1 MQKRGCFLMERNKCI
16 LVVNAGSSSIKIRV
30 YDADMTST
38 VLADMSVDKAGLP
51 GATFRVS
58 GAGLVERKELL
69 NTESY
74 DDAIVKIIDEIRQ
87 SLFTAI
93 TAVGH
98 RVVHGGNMFVEPTL
112 ISEDTIVGLRKL
124 FEIDPDHLPSAVK
137 IIEALLESLPG
148 VPQVAC
154 FDTGF
159 YKDLPRLAQIIP
171 IPRKFDE
178 MGIRRYGFHGLS
190 YTYLLEKLSME
201 CGDQAANGRVIFA
214 HLGSGASLTATSQS
228 KPLDTT
234 MGLTPASGIPMSTR
248 SGDVDPGVFLQLHK
262 LAGLDYEQIN
272 TLLSK
277 ESGLL
282 GVSETSADM
291 YELLEN
297 QANDI
302 RASEAVEL
310 FCYEVKKVIGAF
322 ATVLGGVDTIVF
334 SGGMGENAPRIR
346 ERILRGLEFL
356 GVEIHNE
363 RNYASEV
370 CISSDA
376 SRVGVHVFHTD
387 ESSVIVRQVK
397 QILQLQVS
405 N

>member
-1 MQKRGCFLMERNKCI
+1 MESNNCI
-16 LVVNAGSSSIKIRV
+16 LVINAGSSSIKIRI
-30 YDADMTST
+30 YDAEATSI

-51 GATFRVS
+51 GAAFSVTGS
-58 GAGLVERKELL
+58 GLVERKELL
-69 NTESY
+69 NSESY
-74 DDAIVKIIDEIRQ
+74 DDAVLKIIDEIRR
-87 SLFTAI
+87 SSISKISAI
-93 TAVGH
+93 GH
-98 RVVHGGNMFVEPTL
+98 RVVHGGNLFVEPTL

-124 FEIDPDHLPSAVK
+124 FDIDPDHLPSVVK
-137 IIEALLESLPG
+137 IIEALLEALPG
-148 VPQVAC
+148 VPQIAC
-154 FDTGF
+154 FDTAF
-159 YKDLPRLAQIIP
+159 YKDLPRVAQIVP

-214 HLGSGASLTATSQS
+214 HLGSGASITATSQS

-272 TLLSK
+272 ALLSK

-310 FCYEVKKVIGAF
+310 FCYEVKKAIGAF

-356 GVEIHNE
+356 GVELHDE
-363 RNYASEV
+363 RNYASEA